1 MHRLPV
7 NILAKYPYFIC
18 VRFFGGW
25 GLKPFIGIIL
35 NAFLTFIYFFIL
47 NVFVS
52 ILHCVGNIDLWP
64 QALFWISFLGSPP
77 KGRFQEKKI
86 VEFSTKR
93 GGVWINRFST
103 KKNIGSK
110 HWKWPKMH
118 IKTNLFFSIL
128 GGGRGSFHH
137 D

>member
-35 NAFLTFIYFFIL
+35 NALLTFIYFFIL

-52 ILHCVGNIDLWP
+52 ILHCLGNIDLWP

-86 VEFSTKR
+86 VEFSTK
-93 GGVWINRFST
+93 
-103 KKNIGSK
+103 
-110 HWKWPKMH
+110 
-118 IKTNLFFSIL
+118 
-128 GGGRGSFHH
+128 GGGGFGSTDFPLRKNRLKTLEIV
-137 D
+137 